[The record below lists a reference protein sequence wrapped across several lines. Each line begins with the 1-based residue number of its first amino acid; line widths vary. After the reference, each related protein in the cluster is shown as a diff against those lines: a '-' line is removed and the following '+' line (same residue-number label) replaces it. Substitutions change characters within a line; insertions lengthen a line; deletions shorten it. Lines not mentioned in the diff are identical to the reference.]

1 MAATPS
7 ASAVQSIVPSAPLIS
22 DAVRVQLAAER
33 RRLAA
38 DPGVRQVPAEL
49 SFSAKHIYRTK
60 PGTYRRV
67 RHNLPMCPEEAA
79 FGDEKTY
86 RFAKRRWDVLV
97 AQRWFPEL
105 ERDKAAERLAA
116 YLDTVRTALG
126 DTKIKFTTVP
136 RHQEC
141 YFVTNDD
148 VVAGYLDALIAREAG
163 EFREVYKEHKAR
175 LVVGMGTDKAEAFP
189 NTELGSRLARAYAAE
204 HGFDEIKLVK
214 E

>member
-1 MAATPS
+1 MAAVSSTSPVKPL
-7 ASAVQSIVPSAPLIS
+7 APSAPLIS
-22 DAVRVQLAAER
+22 DAVRAQLAQER

-38 DPGVRQVPAEL
+38 DPSVRHVPAEL
-49 SFSAKHIYRTK
+49 SFGARHVYRTR

-67 RHNLPMCPEEAA
+67 RHNLPMCPDEATY
-79 FGDEKTY
+79 GDEKAY
-86 RFAKRRWDVLV
+86 RFALRRWKVLV
-97 AQRWFPEL
+97 AQSWFPDLPRE
-105 ERDKAAERLAA
+105 EAADKLAA
-116 YLDTVRTALG
+116 YLETVRDALG
-126 DTKIKFTTVP
+126 DTKLKFTTVP

-148 VVAGYLDALIAREAG
+148 VVAGYLDQLIERGIG
-163 EFREVYKEHKAR
+163 EFAQVYKEHKAR
-175 LVVGMGTDKAEAFP
+175 LVVGAGTDKAEAFP